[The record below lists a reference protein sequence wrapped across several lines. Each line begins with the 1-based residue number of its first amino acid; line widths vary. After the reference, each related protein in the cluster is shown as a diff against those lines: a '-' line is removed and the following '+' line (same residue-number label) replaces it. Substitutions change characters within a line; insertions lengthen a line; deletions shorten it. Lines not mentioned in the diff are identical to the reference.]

1 MKSVHHVAGDF
12 AETVREQFLA
22 ERVEY
27 FKELQRLLY
36 VEASN
41 EESASK
47 QMLVRA
53 LCKSDPDMGEKQ
65 VFLRLMHLYL
75 MCLTLKIRALKYEQ
89 TQLDGR

>member
-1 MKSVHHVAGDF
+1 M
-12 AETVREQFLA
+12 REQFLA

-36 VEASN
+36 VEALN

-53 LCKSDPDMGEKQ
+53 LCKSDLDMGEKQ
-65 VFLRLMHLYL
+65 VDAYDLRLVSASLWSSSINLIAKTISVYRMN
-75 MCLTLKIRALKYEQ
+75 CQ
-89 TQLDGR
+89 DPGP

>member
-1 MKSVHHVAGDF
+1 M
-12 AETVREQFLA
+12 REQFLG

-36 VEASN
+36 VESSS

-53 LCKSDPDMGEKQ
+53 LCKSDPEMGEKQ
-65 VFLRLMHLYL
+65 VSADYL
-75 MCLTLKIRALKYEQ
+75 GSWSLS
-89 TQLDGR
+89 